1 MAASMTGEQ
10 IQALADAL
18 KPLTPK
24 NLGPAVQGFAIA
36 FGIVGVI
43 VVCLRIYV
51 RAGLSG
57 VSPRLLGFEDYLA
70 VLATIL
76 LMPAVVFS
84 VLAARYGV
92 GSRDANIPSHMY
104 LIRAVEYQTYW
115 ELFYFT
121 SSTIIK
127 CAIGLTCIR
136 LDGRKR
142 VLFPICV
149 NMSIMVIVTVL
160 ALAFVFANCKPFS
173 ATWNPALGTCQKVI
187 SLQTV
192 SYIVSAIQMATDWAC
207 AIIPFF
213 IVAGLQMSRRRKTSV
228 IAILSLGVSA
238 SIATCIRMPYLRY
251 YDTVKYPNEIGYH
264 LGVVSI
270 TSNVECCLGIIA
282 FSLPP
287 LRKLFNFYYGSS
299 HEANYPYAGESENVL
314 QNSGQGIRLDS
325 INGRKGTFHVSA
337 QRGTSRAG
345 DHETDDDNSSTKI
358 HPIYSL
364 WFFWVDPILTLVGM
378 YVNFIDHDL
387 AMQAFFTNYPLTDH
401 FRCFIYHI
409 GGMGTSYLIILVML
423 LRYTHDIFIWKT
435 VQLAI
440 LPADFTMLTAIYI
453 GMRISGNLALAD
465 WRREDWFSIVVTGI
479 CTVLR
484 IAFVMGVG
492 VKDTRGRAKRA

>member
-18 KPLTPK
+18 EPLTPK

-36 FGIVGVI
+36 FGVI
-43 VVCLRIYV
+43 SVVVVCLRIYV

-76 LMPAVVFS
+76 LIPAVVFA

-92 GSRDANIPSHMY
+92 GSRDTNIPNQMY

-115 ELFYFT
+115 ELLYFT

-127 CAIGLTCIR
+127 CAIGFTCIR
-136 LDGRKR
+136 LDRRKR
-142 VLFPICV
+142 VVFPICV

-160 ALAFVFANCKPFS
+160 ALAFVFANCKPFN
-173 ATWNPALGTCQKVI
+173 ATWNPALLVWNPFNKSMPPLTCYARGTCQKVI

-213 IVAGLQMSRRRKTSV
+213 IVAGLQMSRRRKISV

-238 SIATCIRMPYLRY
+238 SIATCIRMPYLKY
-251 YDTVKYPNEIGYH
+251 YDTVKYPNEIAYH

-282 FSLPP
+282 CSLPP

-299 HEANYPYAGESENVL
+299 NEANYQYTGESENIL

-325 INGRKGTFHVSA
+325 INGRKGTFHASA
-337 QRGTSRAG
+337 QRVPSRAR
-345 DHETDDDNSSTKI
+345 DHETDDDNSSNI
-358 HPIYSL
+358 VLDS
-364 WFFWVDPILTLVGM
+364 
-378 YVNFIDHDL
+378 
-387 AMQAFFTNYPLTDH
+387 
-401 FRCFIYHI
+401 FR
-409 GGMGTSYLIILVML
+409 
-423 LRYTHDIFIWKT
+423 
-435 VQLAI
+435 A
-440 LPADFTMLTAIYI
+440 
-453 GMRISGNLALAD
+453 
-465 WRREDWFSIVVTGI
+465 
-479 CTVLR
+479 
-484 IAFVMGVG
+484 
-492 VKDTRGRAKRA
+492 